1 MQKLDAAT
9 ALDGFFQVVR
19 QEALANPVFA
29 RRLLEALGC
38 TVEFRG
44 EEALAAVDPV
54 LVAVRGADEFRR
66 TFLSMKAKDIAKI
79 GHEAGLV
86 EKDEI
91 RGKKIGPL
99 VDLLWERASERM
111 RDLFPH
117 ARHAAE

>member
-19 QEALANPVFA
+19 QEALANPAFA

-44 EEALAAVDPV
+44 EEAIAAADPL
-54 LVAVRGADEFRR
+54 LVAVRGPEEFRR
-66 TFLSMKAKDIAKI
+66 TFLSMKVKDVAKI
-79 GHEAGLV
+79 GQEFNLM

-91 RGKKIGPL
+91 KGKKIGPL